1 MNQIKIGN
9 FIKTLRREKENKQAD
24 AAGEHPAAVF
34 TLPLLKTFSA
44 HGTISHQ
51 KSLKERGMSE
61 EKKNSF
67 FEEVYKVVARIPA
80 GKVMSYGQIA
90 RVLGAPR
97 AARQVGWAM
106 RCCPDDIPWQ
116 RVVKDSGEIAG
127 GGHADFRRI
136 LLEEER
142 VSFLPDGRV
151 DMEKCRY
158 VPTIELLLMEDE
170 E

>member
-1 MNQIKIGN
+1 
-9 FIKTLRREKENKQAD
+9 
-24 AAGEHPAAVF
+24 
-34 TLPLLKTFSA
+34 
-44 HGTISHQ
+44 
-51 KSLKERGMSE
+51 MSE

-97 AARQVGWAM
+97 AARQVGCAM

-127 GGHADFRRI
+127 GGHAYFRRI

>member
-1 MNQIKIGN
+1 
-9 FIKTLRREKENKQAD
+9 
-24 AAGEHPAAVF
+24 
-34 TLPLLKTFSA
+34 
-44 HGTISHQ
+44 
-51 KSLKERGMSE
+51 MSE

-67 FEEVYKVVARIPA
+67 FEEVYKVVTRIPA

-97 AARQVGWAM
+97 AARQAGWAM

>member
-1 MNQIKIGN
+1 MDSFYQKVYAIVAKIPCG
-9 FIKTLRREKENKQAD
+9 Q
-24 AAGEHPAAVF
+24 
-34 TLPLLKTFSA
+34 
-44 HGTISHQ
+44 
-51 KSLKERGMSE
+51 
-61 EKKNSF
+61 
-67 FEEVYKVVARIPA
+67 VA
-80 GKVMSYGQIA
+80 SYGQIA
-90 RVLGAPR
+90 WMLGNPR
-97 AARQVGWAM
+97 GARQVGWAM

-142 VSFLPDGRV
+142 VSFLPDGRA